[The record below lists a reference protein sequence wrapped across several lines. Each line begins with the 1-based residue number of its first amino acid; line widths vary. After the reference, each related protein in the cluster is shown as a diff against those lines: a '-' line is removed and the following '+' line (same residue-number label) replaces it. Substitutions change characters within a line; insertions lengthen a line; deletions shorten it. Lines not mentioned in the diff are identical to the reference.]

1 VFSADIIQNDLR
13 LKTFPIAVKFLK
25 ETSEFPEKTRQP
37 SMVLKKRVTICQG
50 VTMARNYGWT
60 VGLTKEDLVCIPAII
75 AFGFR
80 GAALKFKCVFHGSTY
95 KKPLC
100 RVAFI

>member
-1 VFSADIIQNDLR
+1 VFSADVIQNDLR
-13 LKTFPIAVKFLK
+13 LKTFSVAVKFLK

-60 VGLTKEDLVCIPAII
+60 VGLHQRRSGLYPCDNRIW
-75 AFGFR
+75 FQG
-80 GAALKFKCVFHGSTY
+80 
-95 KKPLC
+95 C
-100 RVAFI
+100 RIEIQMRFPWINI